1 MAVYDDIVKHMTRC
15 KDPKG
20 TRNRTGTCFDDG
32 TPISYEQVTCT
43 HAMHV
48 VGSCPTCSR
57 NYDRAG
63 WLGKKEA

>member
-1 MAVYDDIVKHMTRC
+1 MAAYDDIVKHMSKC

-20 TRNRTGTCFDDG
+20 VRDRRGVCFDDG
-32 TPISYEQVTCT
+32 AVVNYEQVTCT

-48 VGSCPTCSR
+48 VGSCPECKR

-63 WLGKKEA
+63 WLGTKEA